1 MRKLLTTTGFL
12 LEDEKRYQNPHSIT
26 AFLLQFFRRVPCKVA
41 ILMTVFFFLTTIQ
54 FSNAQSLSTVYV
66 TDKGMMLPR
75 ISLTSTIDIT
85 TVPAPIVS
93 FLVYNTVRAGT
104 SPYTIV
110 PGFYYWNGSQWTP
123 LGGIATFS
131 EFYALMPPDNSA
143 TIAAGAPINFP
154 RNGPSTG
161 TIVRINDNQFSLPA
175 VGTYLVNWQVSTAE
189 AAQVGIEINGTLDA
203 NTVVGRATGTNQ
215 IIGNTIITT
224 TVPNTLLSIVNL
236 AGNTPAL
243 TITPQAGGT
252 HAVSATLVITL
263 IQ

>member
-1 MRKLLTTTGFL
+1 
-12 LEDEKRYQNPHSIT
+12 
-26 AFLLQFFRRVPCKVA
+26 
-41 ILMTVFFFLTTIQ
+41 MTVFFFLTTIQ

-85 TVPAPIVS
+85 TVPSPIVS
-93 FLVYNTVRAGT
+93 FLVYNTVRAGA

-143 TIAAGAPINFP
+143 TIAAGAPVNFP

-161 TIVRINDNQFSLPA
+161 TITRTSDNQFSLPA
-175 VGTYLVNWQVSTAE
+175 VGTYLVNWHVSVSE
-189 AAQVGIEINGTLDA
+189 AAQLGIQLNGTLDA
-203 NTVVGRATGTNQ
+203 TTVVGRATGTSQ
-215 IIGNTIITT
+215 ILGNTIITT

>member
-12 LEDEKRYQNPHSIT
+12 LGDEKRYQILHSIT
-26 AFLLQFFRRVPCKVA
+26 AFFLQFFRRVPCKVA
-41 ILMTVFFFLTTIQ
+41 MLMTVLFFSTTVQ
-54 FSNAQSLSTVYV
+54 FSSAQSLSTVYI

-143 TIAAGAPINFP
+143 TIAAGAAINFP
-154 RNGPSTG
+154 RNGPNTG
-161 TIVRINDNQFSLPA
+161 TIARINDNQFTLPA
-175 VGTYLVNWQVSTAE
+175 VGTYLVNWQVSIAE

-224 TVPNTLLSIVNL
+224 TLPNSILSIVNL